1 MEVKC
6 DTRVFSRN
14 PCSSGIVHGRSK
26 DELIESEDAN
36 MKHIRLT
43 LAFLVFLMA
52 ATTLITPN
60 PAYGASA
67 AEIDRGVR
75 SALQQLYAESP
86 SARVLGQKAKAVLV
100 FPSIV
105 KGGFIVG
112 GQYGEGALLRNG
124 KTGGY
129 YSTIQASYGL
139 QAGLQKYGY
148 ALFLMS
154 DSAIDWVNRSNGW
167 ELGTGPS
174 IVIVDAG
181 IAKSM
186 STTTLHS
193 EIYAFFFSQRGL
205 MAGLGLQGTK
215 ITRIS
220 K

>member
-1 MEVKC
+1 M
-6 DTRVFSRN
+6 RYFQLR
-14 PCSSGIVHGRSK
+14 
-26 DELIESEDAN
+26 
-36 MKHIRLT
+36 
-43 LAFLVFLMA
+43 LAFLTILLVGNM
-52 ATTLITPN
+52 LITPN
-60 PAYGASA
+60 PVSGASA

-75 SALQQLYAESP
+75 SALQNLYAGSP
-86 SARVLGQKAKAVLV
+86 SARALGQKAKAILV

-112 GQYGEGALLRNG
+112 GQYGEGALLKNG
-124 KTGGY
+124 KTAGY
-129 YSTIQASYGL
+129 YNTIQASYGL

-148 ALFLMS
+148 VLFLMS

-167 ELGTGPS
+167 EVGTGPS
-174 IVIVDAG
+174 IVIVDVGKAT
-181 IAKSM
+181 SM

-193 EIYAFFFSQRGL
+193 EIYAFFFSQKGL